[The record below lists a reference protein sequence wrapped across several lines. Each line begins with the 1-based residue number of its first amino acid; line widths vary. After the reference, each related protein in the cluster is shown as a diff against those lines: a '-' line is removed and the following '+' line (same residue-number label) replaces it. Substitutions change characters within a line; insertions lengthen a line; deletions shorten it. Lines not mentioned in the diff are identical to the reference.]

1 MLILMLMMG
10 LGAAIVISMLMTTG
24 VDWEWAVA
32 VMFLVPSSVLGLLCV
47 LMHLRVG
54 VRLEKTA
61 GQL

>member
-1 MLILMLMMG
+1 

-32 VMFLVPSSVLGLLCV
+32 VMCLVPSSVLGLLCV